1 MFFMISKILAFLADP
16 MTWFLALFFVGLF
29 RLLKLGRGKKCLLG
43 SAVLIFLLT
52 NPFLSNMAIRFW
64 EPDTYAI
71 DSISQ
76 PYEVGILLSG
86 ATRGLDHIAKRPL
99 YGPGA
104 DRVLQTIQLYKQGK
118 IKRILLTGGS
128 GSVEFPEQKESY
140 WIMKVL
146 HDAGIPDSAVVV
158 EGESR
163 NTRENALFSARVISQ
178 NPKLHGRILVI
189 TSAFHMRRAEACF
202 KKVGLQFD
210 TFPVDSGK
218 SILSMNPYRILVPD
232 AHGVLFWD
240 QMIREWTGLFAYYVM
255 DYI

>member
-1 MFFMISKILAFLADP
+1 MFSKILAFLADP
-16 MTWFLALFFVGLF
+16 LTWFLALFFVGMF
-29 RLLKLGRGKKCLLG
+29 RLVKLGRGKKSLLAAG
-43 SAVLIFLLT
+43 VLIILLT
-52 NPFLSNMAIRFW
+52 NPLLSNLAIRTW
-64 EPDTYAI
+64 EPDTYPM
-71 DSISQ
+71 DSIKQ

-86 ATRGLDHIAKRPL
+86 ATRGLDHVAKRPL

-104 DRVLQTIQLYKQGK
+104 DRVLQTIELFKRGK

-163 NTRENALFSARVISQ
+163 NTRENALFSARIISN
-178 NPKLHGRILVI
+178 NPKLQGGMLLI

-232 AHGVLFWD
+232 AHGILLWD
-240 QMIREWTGLFAYYVM
+240 QLIRECTGLFAYYVM